1 MSAVLAPSLVKWL
14 SQVDNMVVTS
24 LPSDYIPSEQP
35 GLKAESYEFRLPAS
49 FSAINDDDSYI
60 RVLSAFATLMCRMSG
75 ESDVAMYSKG
85 NRLLKVAVPPGV
97 AFGELC
103 ASVADTVAGTLAL
116 PAVDFDE
123 LSVLEREK
131 KQLDYYPQYFKVGV
145 VIGSDKAELDQFK
158 YHPFELL
165 LRQVTSARCEI
176 VYDSQRFSRDRISEL
191 GKQLVQFLTLVHEKH
206 DVDVYGVSLLTSGAA
221 TVLPDPVAD
230 LGWGQF
236 RGAIQDI
243 FQHHAETQPERLCV
257 VETAAESVDSR
268 SFTYAVINQASNI
281 VAHYLL
287 ACGIQRGDVVMIYST
302 RGVDLLVSVL
312 GVLKSGA
319 VFSVIDPAYPPARQ
333 NVYLE
338 VARPAGLIVIQ
349 AAGQLDEEVEVF
361 IQDRLS
367 LKARLPAIALQADG
381 AILGGTPSDSDRD
394 ALVPFVALK
403 DTRTGVVVGPDSN
416 PTLSFTS
423 GSEGIPKGVL
433 GRHFSLTYYFDW
445 MAKQFG
451 LSENDRFTMLSG
463 IAHDP
468 IQRDMFTPIYLGAQ
482 LLVPQED
489 DIGTPGRLASWMAT
503 HGATVTHLTP
513 AMGQVLTA
521 DATTPFPSLKRA
533 FFVGDV
539 LTKRD
544 CMRLQSLAENVSI
557 VNMYGS
563 TETQRAVSYFEVPS
577 RSSNPSY
584 LDNLKS
590 IIPAGRGMHNVQ
602 LLIVNRH
609 DRSKLCG
616 IGEVGEIYVRAGG
629 LSEGYRGLPEVN
641 KEKFIDNW
649 FVEAGHWDAL
659 EAPGDEP
666 WKKYWLGIRDRLY
679 RTGDLGR
686 YLPSGDC
693 ECCGRA
699 DDQVKIRGFRI
710 ELGEIDTNISQHP
723 LSRENITLLR
733 KDQNGEPTLISYL
746 VPRSDNKELASFI
759 STVPESLTSG
769 SIAASLIKY
778 RKLTNDIRSFLKN
791 RLASYAIPS
800 LIIVVEK
807 LPLNPN
813 GKIDKTKLQFPE
825 AAELDR
831 ASEYF
836 SSEYAVAHT
845 FSPLEQ
851 KIRKIWL
858 ELLPTRPAI
867 ASSDESFFDLGGTSI
882 LATRMAI
889 MLRNKLNIS
898 LALSTIF
905 RYPTVKELANEV
917 SRVRGAVSEDNDST
931 PETTEY
937 YADAKYISET
947 ELASGYE
954 PRSSLLPSGATCAP
968 VNVFLTGVTGFL
980 GCHILADL
988 LNRTREPYNITV
1000 YVHVR
1005 ASDEESALQ
1014 RIRNVCTA
1022 YGLWQDDYAPRIQ
1035 VVLGN
1040 LAKPEFGLPKKVWQD
1055 LQECIDVIIHNA
1067 ALVHWVYPY
1076 SKLREANVLS
1086 TVNVLNLAAAGKA
1099 KYFTFVS
1106 STSALDTDHYL
1117 EVSKA
1122 SIEAGGNGVPE
1133 GDDLMSAA
1141 TGLKGGYGQSKWAAE
1156 FIIKRAGERGL
1167 RGCIL
1172 RPGYVTGAPSTGAS
1186 NSDDFLLRFLRG
1198 CVQLGKIPDIGAT
1211 VNMVPVDY
1219 VARIATAASFSPPSN
1234 IHMTVVN
1241 VNANPR
1247 ISFRDYLLALKEYGY
1262 QVDSVSYDEW
1272 KNALE
1277 SSTNGQED
1285 NPLYPLFYLVLDDL
1299 PDKLR
1304 SPELD
1309 TTNASLVL
1317 AEDFRRTNIEPLS
1330 VTSVSQE
1337 VVGSYISFLHKL
1349 GFLQEPAENSRP
1361 LPKISLSDEQMS
1373 LIAAVATARSGTAKS

>member
-1 MSAVLAPSLVKWL
+1 MCAVLEPSMIRWL
-14 SQVDNMVVTS
+14 SEVDNIVVSS
-24 LPSDYIPSEQP
+24 LPSDYIPSGP
-35 GLKAESYEFRLPAS
+35 AGVKAESCEVELPGS
-49 FSAINDDDSYI
+49 FGVIDEEDSYI
-60 RVLSAFATLMCRMSG
+60 RLLSAFATLVCRMSG
-75 ESDVAMYSKG
+75 ESDVAMYSKA
-85 NRLLKVAVPPGV
+85 NRLLKLAVPPGV
-97 AFGELC
+97 AFQQLR
-103 ASVADTVAGTLAL
+103 ASVTEAVEGTLAL

-123 LSVLEREK
+123 LSALEREK

-145 VIGSDKAELDQFK
+145 VTAADKTKLDQFR
-158 YHPFELL
+158 YHKFELL
-165 LRQVTSARCEI
+165 LRQVTSSRFEM
-176 VYDSQRFSRDRISEL
+176 VYDSERFSPDRIGEL
-191 GKQLVQFLTLVHEKH
+191 GEQLVQFLTLVEAK
-206 DVDVYGVSLLTSGAA
+206 DDADVYAISLVTSGASR
-221 TVLPDPVAD
+221 VLPDPTTD

-236 RGAIQDI
+236 RGAIHDI
-243 FQHHAETQPERLCV
+243 FQHHAETRPDRLCV
-257 VETAAESVDSR
+257 VETGVGQVAAR
-268 SFTYAVINQASNI
+268 TFTYSAINCASNI

-287 ACGIQRGDVVMIYST
+287 ARGIRRGDVVMIYST

-333 NVYLE
+333 NVYLG
-338 VARPAGLIVIQ
+338 VAKPAGLIVIQ
-349 AAGQLDEEVEVF
+349 AAGQLDEAVEAF
-361 IQDRLS
+361 IRDNLS
-367 LKARLPAIALQADG
+367 LKARLPALALQTDG
-381 AILGGTPSDSDRD
+381 AILGGTLPDFHLDT
-394 ALVPFVALK
+394 LVPFASLK
-403 DTRTGVVVGPDSN
+403 NTRTDVVVGPDSN

-445 MAKQFG
+445 MAKRFG
-451 LSENDRFTMLSG
+451 LSEDDKFTMLSG

-489 DIGTPGRLASWMAT
+489 DIGTPGRLATWMAT

-544 CMRLQSLAENVSI
+544 CARLQSLAENVAI

-577 RSSNPSY
+577 CSSNPSY

-609 DRSKLCG
+609 DRTKLCG

-629 LSEGYRGLPEVN
+629 LSEGYRGLPEIN

-649 FVEAGHWDAL
+649 FVDAGHWGGLDL
-659 EAPGDEP
+659 SGDEP
-666 WKKYWLGIRDRLY
+666 WRNYWLGVRDRLY

-686 YLPSGDC
+686 YLPNGDC

-710 ELGEIDTNISQHP
+710 ELGEIDTNISQYP
-723 LSRENITLLR
+723 LCRENITLLR
-733 KDQNGEPTLISYL
+733 KDQNGESTLISYL
-746 VPRSDNKELASFI
+746 VPRSDQKALASFI
-759 STVPESLTSG
+759 SAVPESIATE
-769 SIAASLIKY
+769 SIAGSLIKY
-778 RKLTNDIRSFLKN
+778 HKLINDIRGFLKK
-791 RLASYAIPS
+791 RLAGYAIPT
-800 LIIVVEK
+800 LIMVMER

-813 GKIDKTKLQFPE
+813 GKIDKNKLQFPE
-825 AAELDR
+825 PTELDR
-831 ASEYF
+831 ASEHF
-836 SSEYAVAHT
+836 ASETLGLSS

-851 KIRKIWL
+851 EIRKIWL
-858 ELLPTRPAI
+858 DLLPTRPAI
-867 ASSDESFFDLGGTSI
+867 TSSDESFFDLGGTSI

-889 MLRNKLNIS
+889 VLRNRLNIS

-905 RYPTVKELANEV
+905 RYPTVKELAKEI
-917 SRVRGAVSEDNDST
+917 SRVRGTISDDKSSNSG
-931 PETTEY
+931 TTEY
-937 YADAKYISET
+937 YADAKHVSEA
-947 ELASGYE
+947 ELASKYE
-954 PRSSLLPSGATCAP
+954 SRLSLLPSGATSAP
-968 VNVFLTGVTGFL
+968 VYVFLTGVTGFL

-988 LNRTREPYNITV
+988 LNRSRKPYDITV
-1000 YVHVR
+1000 YAHVR
-1005 ASDEESALQ
+1005 ASDESSALQ
-1014 RIRNVCTA
+1014 RIKSVCTA
-1022 YGLWQDDYAPRIQ
+1022 YGLWKNAYAPRIK

-1040 LAKPEFGLPKKVWQD
+1040 LAEKQFGLPKKAWHD
-1055 LQECIDVIIHNA
+1055 LQEGIDVIIHNA

-1106 STSALDTDHYL
+1106 STSALDTKHYL
-1117 EVSKA
+1117 ELSNA
-1122 SIEAGGNGVPE
+1122 AIESGGSGVPE
-1133 GDDLMSAA
+1133 DDDLMGGSL
-1141 TGLKGGYGQSKWAAE
+1141 GLKGGYGQSKWAAE

-1172 RPGYVTGAPSTGAS
+1172 RPGYVTGSPSTGAS
-1186 NSDDFLLRFLRG
+1186 NADDFLLRFLRG
-1198 CVQLGKIPDIGAT
+1198 CVQLGKIPDIEGT

-1219 VARIATAASFSPPSN
+1219 VARLATAASFSSSGN
-1234 IHMTVVN
+1234 THMMVVN
-1241 VNANPR
+1241 VNAKPR

-1262 QVDSVSYDEW
+1262 QVTSVPYDEW
-1272 KNALE
+1272 SKALE
-1277 SSTNGQED
+1277 SSSDEE
-1285 NPLYPLFYLVLDDL
+1285 NPLYPLLYLVLDDL
-1299 PDKLR
+1299 PKKLR

-1309 TTNASLVL
+1309 TTNAKFVL
-1317 AEDFRRTNIEPLS
+1317 EEDFARTNIEPIII
-1330 VTSVSQE
+1330 TSVSLE

-1349 GFLQEPAENSRP
+1349 GFLEEPAKGSRP
-1361 LPKISLSDEQMS
+1361 LPNISLSDEQIS
-1373 LIAAVATARSGTAKS
+1373 LIAAVATARSSTAKP